1 MLLFMVHVVPNM
13 CASFFCGI
21 QKILWRMCQ
30 LFCTC
35 SNNQWG
41 PKDQVVWSNIIKY
54 LFCVPQI
61 IKKIIQ
67 VCNDI
72 RVSKQRQNSHF
83 WVNKTFKSISNT
95 TVFIIWTL
103 DNLPAPHKPDGRR
116 PVCIQSLFILCS
128 SLRAVIETSW
138 VFSPN
143 SNMWANRGMYRHG
156 SIDRNIQICNQR
168 LDKNLRT

>member
-1 MLLFMVHVVPNM
+1 MLWFMVHVVSNM

-21 QKILWRMCQ
+21 QKIFWRMCQ

-41 PKDQVVWSNIIKY
+41 PKDQVVWSNIVKY

-72 RVSKQRQNSHF
+72 RVSKQDRILIFGWTKPSRVFQYNSVYHLNIRQSTCTTQAWWSPSRVHPVPFHPLQQSESSHR
-83 WVNKTFKSISNT
+83 
-95 TVFIIWTL
+95 
-103 DNLPAPHKPDGRR
+103 NLM
-116 PVCIQSLFILCS
+116 SLFTKLQH
-128 SLRAVIETSW
+128 VGESW
-138 VFSPN
+138 NVQT
-143 SNMWANRGMYRHG
+143 W
-156 SIDRNIQICNQR
+156 D
-168 LDKNLRT
+168 L